1 MKQAESC
8 EKSLDGRRGV
18 NWIYERKDSGTNGG
32 RVAKRGPETLEGV
45 EWKAES
51 RGACAREEE
60 CRARAA
66 VRRAAVRRA
75 ASTNKSDEGKETTG
89 SLSVCV
95 HRERPLDMLR
105 DEVEG

>member
-51 RGACAREEE
+51 RGR
-60 CRARAA
+60 
-66 VRRAAVRRA
+66 V
-75 ASTNKSDEGKETTG
+75 
-89 SLSVCV
+89 
-95 HRERPLDMLR
+95 RERRSAGHEQRYEEQRVRVQTKVTREKRRQALYLYVYTARGRWNMLR